1 VKKGGSLI
9 RDQGEVRVLPP
20 IVLGAALALQALI
33 AFLFPMRFIPNAVAI
48 AAGTAVI
55 AASVALVLL
64 AVRDIKRA
72 GTAFDSHKQ
81 TTAIV
86 TIGAYRFTRNPVYFA
101 MLLLVVGV
109 GLMLNSPLALLLA
122 IPTGSALCLTAIRPE
137 ERYLE
142 GKFDREYRGYR
153 DAVPRWLSPRR
164 LSMAILELSL
174 S

>member
-1 VKKGGSLI
+1 MTD
-9 RDQGEVRVLPP
+9 RAEVRVLPP

-33 AFLFPMRFIPNAVAI
+33 AFLLPMRFIPNAVAVATG
-48 AAGTAVI
+48 AAVV

-72 GTAFDSHKQ
+72 GTAFDSRKP

-86 TIGAYRFTRNPVYFA
+86 TSGVYRFTRNPVYFS
-101 MLLLVVGV
+101 MILLVVGV
-109 GLMLNSPLALLLA
+109 GLMLNSPLALLFA

-137 ERYLE
+137 EQYLQ
-142 GKFDREYRGYR
+142 GKFDREYRDYR
-153 DAVPRWLSPRR
+153 DAVPRWLSPHR
-164 LSMAILELSL
+164 LAMTILDWSP

>member
-1 VKKGGSLI
+1 MTDRAEVKI
-9 RDQGEVRVLPP
+9 LPQ
-20 IVLGAALALQALI
+20 IVLATALGLQALVV
-33 AFLFPMRFIPNAVAI
+33 FLFPTRFIPNAVAL
-48 AAGTAVI
+48 AAGAAVI

-64 AVRDIKRA
+64 AVREIKRA
-72 GTAFDSHKQ
+72 GTAFDSRKP

-86 TIGAYRFTRNPVYFA
+86 ATGVYRFTRNPVYFS
-101 MLLLVVGV
+101 MMLLVVGV

-142 GKFDREYRGYR
+142 GKFEHEYRAYR

-164 LSMAILELSL
+164 LAMTVRDWSHP
-174 S
+174 

>member
-1 VKKGGSLI
+1 MTD
-9 RDQGEVRVLPP
+9 RAEVRVLPP

-33 AFLFPMRFIPNAVAI
+33 AFLLPMRFISNAVAI
-48 AAGTAVI
+48 SAGAAVV

-72 GTAFDSHKQ
+72 GTAFDSRKP

-86 TIGAYRFTRNPVYFA
+86 TSGVYRFTRNPVYFS
-101 MLLLVVGV
+101 MILLVVGV
-109 GLMLNSPLALLLA
+109 GLMLNSPLALLFA

-142 GKFDREYRGYR
+142 GKFDREYRDYR

-164 LSMAILELSL
+164 LAMTILDWSP
-174 S
+174 